1 MLGSFCSPVNTRE
14 MLKKLNN
21 VHDLRQL
28 VIGDQLLDYPEESTA
43 KRFRI
48 ENISGTNIYA
58 VYENGWRELKIL
70 KMDSTPETDW
80 WLVPALEPC

>member
-1 MLGSFCSPVNTRE
+1 

-28 VIGDQLLDYPEESTA
+28 VIGDQLLDHPEELKA

-48 ENISGTNIYA
+48 ENISETNIYA
-58 VYENGWRELKIL
+58 VYENSWRELKIL
-70 KMDSTPETDW
+70 KMDSKPEPDW
-80 WLVPALEPC
+80 WLELSLEPR